1 MKSALMFLSL
11 VVVSGCTT
19 TEFVTE
25 YKERKVLPPSAYLT
39 KCEQPY
45 STAPETYGEAVAR
58 DPIWYEAW
66 KNCAEKIDSLREFY
80 GYDN

>member
-11 VVVSGCTT
+11 VVVSGFNT

-45 STAPETYGEAVAR
+45 STAPETYGEAVA
-58 DPIWYEAW
+58 
-66 KNCAEKIDSLREFY
+66 
-80 GYDN
+80 